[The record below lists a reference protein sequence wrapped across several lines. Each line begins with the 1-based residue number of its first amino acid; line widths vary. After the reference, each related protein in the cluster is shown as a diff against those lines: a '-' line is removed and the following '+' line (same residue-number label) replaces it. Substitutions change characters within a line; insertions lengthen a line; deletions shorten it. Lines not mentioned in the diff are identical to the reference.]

1 MNKPARFTIA
11 PTFRERM
18 QAEMKLSP
26 ERQAKLDEAMAQ
38 INAAFPK
45 PIGPAEIF
53 AKLIAAGQPVLIVGN
68 GRAVSFNEEGA

>member
-18 QAEMKLSP
+18 QAEIDAQRTYPLA
-26 ERQAKLDEAMAQ
+26 ETLAQ
-38 INAAFPK
+38 IDAAFPK

-53 AKLIAAGQPVLIVGN
+53 AALIAAGQPVVIVGN
-68 GRAVSFNEEGA
+68 GRVVSFNEEGA